1 MIDVAPKH
9 DLQVNESEVQASPA
23 PRMPPDTPDKRETPR
38 SKLKTVPR
46 PTMPGEKAD
55 HRQKVMMALIPV
67 LAIAMIFL
75 LKRPFG
81 ARRPAKP
88 AKKAPKASAP
98 ADVASIEI
106 AWQLPAPYELGG
118 RDPMRPVPPPLTATE
133 GQEAEARVTENFVA
147 LTVTG
152 ILYSND
158 RPAAIVDTQI
168 VHEGQQVAGA
178 MVEKID
184 RDGVQ
189 FEKNGR
195 RWKQTINQ

>member
-1 MIDVAPKH
+1 MIDVAHKH
-9 DLQVNESEVQASPA
+9 DLQDNASEVQAPPV
-23 PRMPPDTPDKRETPR
+23 PRTPPGTPDKRETPR
-38 SKLKTVPR
+38 SKLKPAPR
-46 PTMPGEKAD
+46 STIPGEKTD

-88 AKKAPKASAP
+88 AKKATKASAP
-98 ADVASIEI
+98 ADVAAPSEI
-106 AWQLPAPYELGG
+106 TWQLPAPYELGG
-118 RDPMRPVPPPLTATE
+118 RDPMRPVPPPLTAE
-133 GQEAEARVTENFVA
+133 GQESGTRTTENVVA

-152 ILYSND
+152 ILYSAD
-158 RPAAIVDTQI
+158 KPAAIVDTQI

-178 MVEKID
+178 IVKKID

-195 RWKQTINQ
+195 QWKQTINQ